1 MFKLIKLA
9 IYVFLG
15 YALYELY
22 QGMTTESGAQSGSR
36 QGGGGQRSGSGDR
49 GGRSRQGR
57 MTGRGGSGMSET
69 TQEPAGTSQR
79 HKVGR
84 GVV

>member
-9 IYVFLG
+9 FYVAIG

-22 QGMTTESGAQSGSR
+22 LGFTQASSSR
-36 QGGGGQRSGSGDR
+36 A
-49 GGRSRQGR
+49 GGRGERDQTL
-57 MTGRGGSGMSET
+57 TGAGEGMEERSEEPSGMSV
-69 TQEPAGTSQR
+69 P

-84 GVV
+84 GVMS

>member
-9 IYVFLG
+9 FYVVIG

-22 QGMTTESGAQSGSR
+22 LGFTEGAPSME
-36 QGGGGQRSGSGDR
+36 
-49 GGRSRQGR
+49 GRRR
-57 MTGRGGSGMSET
+57 EENMTGEGEGMEERSEEPSGMS
-69 TQEPAGTSQR
+69 AS

-84 GVV
+84 GVVN

>member
-9 IYVFLG
+9 FYVVIG

-22 QGMTTESGAQSGSR
+22 LGFTEGPGGT
-36 QGGGGQRSGSGDR
+36 GGGEGRAQNMSGEGEGMEERSEEA
-49 GGRSRQGR
+49 
-57 MTGRGGSGMSET
+57 SGMS
-69 TQEPAGTSQR
+69 AS

-84 GVV
+84 GVVS

>member
-9 IYVFLG
+9 FYVVIG

-22 QGMTTESGAQSGSR
+22 QGFQEANGGMGG
-36 QGGGGQRSGSGDR
+36 QGGGRAQNITGEGGGMEERSEEP
-49 GGRSRQGR
+49 
-57 MTGRGGSGMSET
+57 SGMSV
-69 TQEPAGTSQR
+69 P

-84 GVV
+84 GVVS

>member
-9 IYVFLG
+9 FYVVIG

-22 QGMTTESGAQSGSR
+22 QGFQE
-36 QGGGGQRSGSGDR
+36 GGGIGSMQGD
-49 GGRSRQGR
+49 GQGR
-57 MTGRGGSGMSET
+57 NQNMTGEGEGMQERSEEPSGMSA
-69 TQEPAGTSQR
+69 P

-84 GVV
+84 GVVS

>member
-9 IYVFLG
+9 FYVVIG

-22 QGMTTESGAQSGSR
+22 QGFQEAGSMGG
-36 QGGGGQRSGSGDR
+36 QGGGERGQTLTGEGEGMEERSEEP
-49 GGRSRQGR
+49 
-57 MTGRGGSGMSET
+57 SGMS
-69 TQEPAGTSQR
+69 AS

-84 GVV
+84 GVVS

>member
-9 IYVFLG
+9 FYVLIG

-22 QGMTTESGAQSGSR
+22 LGFTEGAPS
-36 QGGGGQRSGSGDR
+36 
-49 GGRSRQGR
+49 
-57 MTGRGGSGMSET
+57 MEGRGRGQNLSGEGMEERSEEPSGMS
-69 TQEPAGTSQR
+69 AS

-84 GVV
+84 GVVS

>member
-9 IYVFLG
+9 FYVVIG

-22 QGMTTESGAQSGSR
+22 LGFKEGAPSM
-36 QGGGGQRSGSGDR
+36 GGGQ
-49 GGRSRQGR
+49 GGNQN
-57 MTGRGGSGMSET
+57 MTGEGEGMEERSEEPSGMS
-69 TQEPAGTSQR
+69 AS

-84 GVV
+84 GVVS

>member
-9 IYVFLG
+9 FYVVIG

-22 QGMTTESGAQSGSR
+22 LGFKEGAPGMGGE
-36 QGGGGQRSGSGDR
+36 GGGRGQN
-49 GGRSRQGR
+49 
-57 MTGRGGSGMSET
+57 MTGEGEGMEERSEEPSGMS
-69 TQEPAGTSQR
+69 AS

-84 GVV
+84 GVVS

>member
-9 IYVFLG
+9 FYVVIG

-22 QGMTTESGAQSGSR
+22 LGFQEGGMGGS
-36 QGGGGQRSGSGDR
+36 QGGQGGQ
-49 GGRSRQGR
+49 GRNEN
-57 MTGRGGSGMSET
+57 MTGEGEGMEERSQEPSGMS
-69 TQEPAGTSQR
+69 AS

-84 GVV
+84 GVVS

>member
-9 IYVFLG
+9 FYVVIG

-22 QGMTTESGAQSGSR
+22 QGFQEAGSM
-36 QGGGGQRSGSGDR
+36 GGEGGERGSDR
-49 GGRSRQGR
+49 GQTLTGEGEGMEERSEEP
-57 MTGRGGSGMSET
+57 SGMS
-69 TQEPAGTSQR
+69 SS

-84 GVV
+84 GVVS

>member
-9 IYVFLG
+9 FYVVIG

-22 QGMTTESGAQSGSR
+22 QGFTEGGSM
-36 QGGGGQRSGSGDR
+36 GGGQ
-49 GGRSRQGR
+49 GRNQN
-57 MTGRGGSGMSET
+57 MTGEGEGMEERSAEPSGMS
-69 TQEPAGTSQR
+69 AS

-84 GVV
+84 GVVS

>member
-9 IYVFLG
+9 FYVVIG

-22 QGMTTESGAQSGSR
+22 QGFKEGSPSMSGE
-36 QGGGGQRSGSGDR
+36 GGGQNLTGEGEGMEERSEEP
-49 GGRSRQGR
+49 
-57 MTGRGGSGMSET
+57 SGMS
-69 TQEPAGTSQR
+69 AS

-84 GVV
+84 GVVS

>member
-9 IYVFLG
+9 FYVVIG

-22 QGMTTESGAQSGSR
+22 QGFQEAGSM
-36 QGGGGQRSGSGDR
+36 GGGQRR
-49 GGRSRQGR
+49 GEGGQTLTGEGEGMEERSQEP
-57 MTGRGGSGMSET
+57 SGMS
-69 TQEPAGTSQR
+69 TS

-84 GVV
+84 GVVS

>member
-9 IYVFLG
+9 FYVVIG

-22 QGMTTESGAQSGSR
+22 LGFKEGSPQMSGE
-36 QGGGGQRSGSGDR
+36 GGGGQNITGEGEGMEERSEEP
-49 GGRSRQGR
+49 
-57 MTGRGGSGMSET
+57 SGMS
-69 TQEPAGTSQR
+69 AS

-84 GVV
+84 GVVS

>member
-9 IYVFLG
+9 FYVVIG

-22 QGMTTESGAQSGSR
+22 MGFKEGSPAM
-36 QGGGGQRSGSGDR
+36 GGE
-49 GGRSRQGR
+49 GGRGQNL
-57 MTGRGGSGMSET
+57 TGEGEGMEERSEEPSGMS
-69 TQEPAGTSQR
+69 AS

-84 GVV
+84 GVVS

>member
-9 IYVFLG
+9 FYVVIG

-22 QGMTTESGAQSGSR
+22 LGFTEGGQGM
-36 QGGGGQRSGSGDR
+36 GGGEGRNQNISGEGEEMEERSEEP
-49 GGRSRQGR
+49 
-57 MTGRGGSGMSET
+57 SGMS
-69 TQEPAGTSQR
+69 AS

-84 GVV
+84 GVVS